1 MKLSFTVSRH
11 LVSALYCILRHSL
24 CARRCKIV
32 EMFVCRVVD
41 TVEEADIVCSDEQV
55 LNQV

>member
-1 MKLSFTVSRH
+1 VSRH